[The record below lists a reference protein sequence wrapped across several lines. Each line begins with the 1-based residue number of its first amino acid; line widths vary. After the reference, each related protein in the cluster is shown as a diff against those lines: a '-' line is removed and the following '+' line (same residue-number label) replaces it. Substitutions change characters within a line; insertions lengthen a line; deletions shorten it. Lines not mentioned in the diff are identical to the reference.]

1 MFSPKGISE
10 IVLVVKD
17 VGRAAAFYQEVV
29 GLKVDQRVDENW
41 CWLWAGAPG
50 APQRIGL
57 TTGPLSYGA
66 EHIRGPMHFALRL
79 EPEEL
84 PAAMAHLRAKG
95 IEMEGP
101 VRFEDWDARSLYF
114 DDLDG
119 NRVEFCALPVPQPS
133 RVA

>member
-84 PAAMAHLRAKG
+84 PAAMAHRRAKG

-101 VRFEDWDARSLYF
+101 VRFEDWDARSIYF

>member
-95 IEMEGP
+95 IEIEGP
-101 VRFEDWDARSLYF
+101 VRFEDWDARSIYF

>member
-50 APQRIGL
+50 APKRIGL
-57 TTGPLSYGA
+57 NTGPLSYGA

-95 IEMEGP
+95 IEIEGP
-101 VRFEDWDARSLYF
+101 VRFEDWDARSIYF

>member
-29 GLKVDQRVDENW
+29 GLKMDQRVDENW
-41 CWLWAGAPG
+41 CWLWAGLPG

-66 EHIRGPMHFALRL
+66 EHIRGPMHFALRI

-84 PAAMAHLRAKG
+84 EAAIAHLRAKG
-95 IEMEGP
+95 IEIEGP
-101 VRFEDWDARSLYF
+101 VRFEDWNARSIYF
-114 DDLDG
+114 DDPDR
-119 NRVEFCALPVPQPS
+119 NRVELCALPIPQPS
-133 RVA
+133 HVA